1 MSYTT
6 LSFIFLV
13 SGVLSRFVCFYT
25 FTHLF
30 TYIYIIHP
38 IFSLYSWKRSMQT
51 MQDGCNWDAF
61 APLKAKMRECC
72 PNICMSAIPQI
83 CIFGRNWRQA
93 VCFCTSSLMFLLN
106 QKMVA
111 KQSSFTTA
119 QFPKLWR
126 ASRFHHILFRNS
138 LGSELFPVHEAGIG
152 SEPRPCGH
160 ELLSLKHGNWCLIL
174 STSLDVWCFHRP
186 FLPDFHRYPIS
197 IHQYSYDTY
206 RYIQCIQIHI
216 FCCNQLFPS
225 PPYQHEELHKLARN
239 ILLAASGEN
248 QTRETCMC
256 RNRNRRRQICNL
268 IY

>member
-1 MSYTT
+1 
-6 LSFIFLV
+6 
-13 SGVLSRFVCFYT
+13 
-25 FTHLF
+25 
-30 TYIYIIHP
+30 
-38 IFSLYSWKRSMQT
+38 

-126 ASRFHHILFRNS
+126 ASKFHHILFRNS

-174 STSLDVWCFHRP
+174 PTSLDVWCFHRETGM
-186 FLPDFHRYPIS
+186 IS
-197 IHQYSYDTY
+197 TDIPSVSISTPM
-206 RYIQCIQIHI
+206 IPIHI
-216 FCCNQLFPS
+216 YNAFKYTYFAATSSFQVHHINTRSFTNSPGTYCS
-225 PPYQHEELHKLARN
+225 PPQVKIKHVKRACVGTGIDDGKYV
-239 ILLAASGEN
+239 I
-248 QTRETCMC
+248 
-256 RNRNRRRQICNL
+256 
-268 IY
+268 